1 MTQSDSSL
9 STAQDTRSGGLQFL
23 NTLFRNLK
31 VGQKITLGSL
41 ITMVIVVII
50 ITTVLINLNTLTNDF
65 SFLVEHDQ
73 PVLSNIAR
81 LEKLAVD
88 METGQRGFIITGEEE
103 FLEPYNN
110 AQDIFD
116 SLIEEEKVLVSD
128 NPPQVERLNK
138 ILALHDQWLL
148 LAAEPEIAKRRE
160 VNQATITADAL
171 QEILL
176 GEVGKN
182 ILDELR
188 GELDKMESSLRAKDN
203 LEAVILVVQIEK
215 DMVDQETGQRGFI
228 ITGEE
233 SFLEP
238 YTAGQ
243 EALESDIAA
252 LSVLL
257 AEDSVNR
264 VKLDKV
270 ETLANDWRE
279 QAGEPEIAARR
290 AVDANPATIADVS
303 AMLEVG
309 TGKDI
314 LDDMRVL
321 FEEFTQIE
329 VELNEQRAADA
340 ASQARTTNILAIVF
354 TIIGIVITLTLGF
367 AIAGNI
373 TSSLQDVSES
383 AQKIIEG
390 DFSSEV
396 EIITQ
401 DEVGDLATT
410 FNAMTEQLSTTLN
423 ALDARSKQITASAEV
438 SRTLSTILD
447 QDTLVREVVEQL
459 VSAFDYYY
467 AHIYTF
473 DEEKKTLL
481 MRGGTG
487 DAGQIMLDRGHSIP
501 IGTGLVG
508 RAAEMNLLI
517 HVSDTSKEKGWLPN
531 ELLPETR
538 SEIAVPIS
546 IGDEVLGVFDVQ
558 HSETG
563 GLTEN
568 DAEMMAAIADQ
579 VAVALQNARSYE
591 QSQAQAELETLV
603 NMIGQRVQRATSIE
617 DTLQTAIR
625 ELGTA
630 IGASRVK
637 ASIGSAAT
645 PTPTEAIPSPEAFA
659 TETVEG
665 GLPTQ
670 ETDEIISD

>member
-396 EIITQ
+396 EVITQ